1 MASVNTPDG
10 QPIHN
15 TLHSVPPISTT
26 PQRYHALWLSDIHL
40 GCKDCKAEFLIQLL
54 GNVICDKL
62 FLVGDIIDFWA
73 LKNRLHWPDAHHK
86 VLQKIIA
93 IAQTQTQVVFIPGNH
108 DELLKSYHYFNF
120 CNIEIQPEYLH
131 TTISGKKLLM
141 LHGDQFDSQ
150 VCISRYYAKLG
161 DHLYDFI
168 LFLNRSLHA
177 IRKRFGHSYWSLAGY
192 IKRRVSKAQQAIARY
207 KFAAINHAKA
217 QNVDAIFCGHIHQP
231 ELTEESN
238 IIYGNQGDWIENCTL
253 LVETEAGELQL
264 LQWDEAYNNT
274 RVLKSIE
281 SPVAQLTPEPTPNKK
296 QPKTPITKV
305 A

>member
-1 MASVNTPDG
+1 MASVNTPDD
-10 QPIHN
+10 QPIQN
-15 TLHSVPPISTT
+15 IVVPASPKSTT

-40 GCKDCKAEFLIQLL
+40 GCKDCKAEFLLQLL
-54 GNVICDKL
+54 DNVICDKL

-73 LKNRLHWPDAHHK
+73 LKNRLHWPESHHK

-120 CNIEIQPEYLH
+120 CNVEIQPQYLH
-131 TTISGKKLLM
+131 TTIAGKKLLM

-150 VCISRYYAKLG
+150 VCVSRYYAKLG

-177 IRKRFGHSYWSLAGY
+177 IRKKFGHSYWSLAGY
-192 IKRRVSKAQQAIARY
+192 IKRRVTKAQQAIERY
-207 KFAAINHAKA
+207 QYAAINHAKA
-217 QNVDAIFCGHIHQP
+217 QKVDAIFCGHIHQP
-231 ELTEESN
+231 ELIEQSD

-264 LQWDEAYNNT
+264 LQWDEASNNT
-274 RVLKSIE
+274 QILKTIP
-281 SPVAQLTPEPTPNKK
+281 SPIAQFHPN
-296 QPKTPITKV
+296 PKTDQSRPTKV